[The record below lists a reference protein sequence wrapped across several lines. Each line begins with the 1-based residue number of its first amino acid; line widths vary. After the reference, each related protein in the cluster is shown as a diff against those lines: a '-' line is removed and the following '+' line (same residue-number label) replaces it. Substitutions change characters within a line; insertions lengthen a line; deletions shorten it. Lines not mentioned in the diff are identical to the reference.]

1 MLNNP
6 EYSYKWEK
14 KKNWYRKNDILPY
27 DEEGVGKN
35 GVLIFS
41 EDDYTNDS
49 PYGSINSQK
58 IHQLIEKIF
67 GNP

>member
-1 MLNNP
+1 MLNDS

-27 DEEGVGKN
+27 EEGVGKN
-35 GVLIFS
+35 GVLILS

-58 IHQLIEKIF
+58 IHQLIQEIF
-67 GNP
+67 VKPH